1 MAGERREVVVYFRGV
16 ERDLTRSADAS
27 RRSLTSVATTAAKV
41 GVGIAAGFA
50 ARKVVSEIG
59 KSIRAQSD
67 MRESVNKT
75 NVIFGTSSKAVQGW
89 SQQSV
94 FSLGLTRQEALAS
107 ASAFGDMFLQ
117 LGIGRPKAVGMS
129 ESMVKLAADFASFHN
144 ADISDVLLAQQSA
157 FRGEYDALQRFVPGI
172 NAARVEQEA
181 LRLTHKG
188 AAADLTQ
195 AEKAQA
201 AYNIMLRDGKRASG
215 DFANTAAEL
224 ANGQRIA
231 KAAIGQ
237 TRAELGQAFLPA
249 ARRLVNYF
257 NHNVAPEMLRFA
269 RAHAPAMGRSL
280 DQLAQKFL
288 ANLPPIG
295 KLGTNLAGLRG
306 RLRITALGFRAF
318 WQALHGEGITTE
330 SGTFVGTM
338 ERIGVA
344 ARALPPM
351 LRSAWQSFR
360 EGRGEAHSLVP
371 TLKVA
376 GAAMGFVADHADLI
390 AKHMP
395 LIIGA
400 IAAYRG
406 AQALANVADSARVV
420 LLPLQIAATFALAR
434 ANRSLAAS
442 NRSMGASSIEAAGAE
457 KVQSASTNLAAGSAV
472 RERIATVASAVA
484 KRAAMV
490 ATRAYA
496 AGQWLLN
503 AALTANPIGIVIAVL
518 AALAVGIVVA
528 YRRSETFRRIV
539 QGAWKGIQGAASGA
553 WSIVRRIL
561 ANLMSAFITVAG
573 SIVRSAATAFG
584 WVPGVGPKLRAAA
597 AKFEDFRRSAQG
609 SIDKLR
615 GKTVKVGAEASFGWG
630 NLKTFRSPGGRL
642 MFARGGL
649 FRGQGTT
656 TSDSNPAPWISDREF
671 IVNAES
677 TARHRELLEAIN
689 NDRVGAGRGPGFA
702 LGGIYARGATS
713 GLPRLYSGVDKTAE
727 YSARLADRMGRAQLA
742 FMEARYAAARK
753 EYMGGL
759 GNLGGGMGWQWQMRV
774 LRAVFPGLQLI
785 SGFRPGAITATGNRS
800 YHASGRAVDVPPRM
814 DVFNWIR
821 ATYGART
828 RELIFSPAG
837 SRQVWNGHPHVYTG
851 ITRANHWTHVH
862 WAMRNGG
869 TLRVNRPM
877 ALMDLSTGRNVAF
890 MGESGPE
897 RLSVT
902 PVSPAARADTSGAAA
917 GGTILVDLSVTLDGQ
932 VLERRL
938 ERVRARRRAGD
949 PTGWGR

>member
-1 MAGERREVVVYFRGV
+1 MPGDRREVVVYFKGV
-16 ERDLTRSADAS
+16 ERDLTRSADVS

-41 GVGIAAGFA
+41 GLTIAAGFA

-75 NVIFGTSSKAVQGW
+75 NVIFGDSSKTVQRW
-89 SQQSV
+89 SQNSV

-181 LRLTHKG
+181 LRLTHKK
-188 AAADLTQ
+188 AAGDLTQ

-201 AYNIMLRDGKRASG
+201 AYNIMLKDGRRASG
-215 DFANTAAEL
+215 DFSNTATEL

-231 KAAIGQ
+231 KAALGQ
-237 TRAELGQAFLPA
+237 TRAEIGRAFLPA
-249 ARRLVNYF
+249 ARRLTNHF
-257 NHNVAPEMLRFA
+257 NSELAPVMMTFARQNAPALGKSIDRIAASFLRGAPSAQEFSAMLRRGLAWVTREGPKAAASVGSLVKRLTEA
-269 RAHAPAMGRSL
+269 RPQVSG
-280 DQLAQKFL
+280 LA
-288 ANLPPIG
+288 ADTG
-295 KLGTNLAGLRG
+295 GLR
-306 RLRITALGFRAF
+306 
-318 WQALHGEGITTE
+318 
-330 SGTFVGTM
+330 
-338 ERIGVA
+338 
-344 ARALPPM
+344 
-351 LRSAWQSFR
+351 
-360 EGRGEAHSLVP
+360 P
-371 TLKVA
+371 TLKVSGILMKA
-376 GAAMGFVADHADLI
+376 LADNIDVVARHL
-390 AKHMP
+390 P
-395 LIIGA
+395 LLV
-400 IAAYRG
+400 AAYG
-406 AQALANVADSARVV
+406 IYKASQAAANLAATAEVALA
-420 LLPLQIAATFALAR
+420 PLRIASNFALAR
-434 ANRSLAAS
+434 S
-442 NRSMGASSIEAAGAE
+442 NRALSTSIRGGQAATIGATGAE
-457 KVQSASTNLAAGSAV
+457 RVQIASQNLGAAATI
-472 RERIATVASAVA
+472 RERVATTASAVA
-484 KRAAMV
+484 KRAVMI
-490 ATRAYA
+490 ATRAYTGA
-496 AGQWLLN
+496 QWLLN
-503 AALTANPIGIVIAVL
+503 AALSANPIGIVIAVL
-518 AALAVGIVVA
+518 AALAIAVVIA
-528 YRRSETFRRIV
+528 YKRSATFRAIV
-539 QGAWKGIQGAASGA
+539 QGAWKGIQGAASAA
-553 WSIVRRIL
+553 WGVTRRIL
-561 ANLMSAFITVAG
+561 ASLMEGFLRVAG

-584 WVPGVGPKLRAAA
+584 WVPGVGPKLRTAA

-609 SIDKLR
+609 SIDRLR

-642 MFARGGL
+642 MFSRGGY

-671 IVNAES
+671 IVNARS

-689 NDRVGAGRGPGFA
+689 RDGRSEGSSERGPGFA

-713 GLPRLYSGVDKTAE
+713 NLGRLYSGVDKTAE
-727 YSARLADRMGRAQLA
+727 YSARLADKMGRAQLA
-742 FMEARYAAARK
+742 FMQARYAAARK
-753 EYMGGL
+753 EFMGGL
-759 GNLGGGMGWQWQMRV
+759 GNVGGGMGWQNQMRV
-774 LRAVFPGLQLI
+774 LRAVFPGLPLI
-785 SGFRPGAITATGNRS
+785 SGFRRNAITATGNRS

-837 SRQVWNGHPHVYTG
+837 ARQVWNGRPHVYTG
-851 ITRANHWTHVH
+851 ITRANHWNHVH

-869 TLRVNRPM
+869 ALRVNRPM

-890 MGESGPE
+890 MGEGGPE

-917 GGTILVDLSVTLDGQ
+917 GGTVLVDLSVTLDGQ

-938 ERVRARRRAGD
+938 ERVRARRSSGD
-949 PTGWGR
+949 PSGWRGR